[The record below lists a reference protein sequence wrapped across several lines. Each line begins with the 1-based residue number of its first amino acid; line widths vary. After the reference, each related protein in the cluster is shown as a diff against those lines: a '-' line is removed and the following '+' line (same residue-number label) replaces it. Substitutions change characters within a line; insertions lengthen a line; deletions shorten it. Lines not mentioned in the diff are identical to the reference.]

1 MSKMMPTLSH
11 VGWTR
16 NTAEKLDFALA
27 HFFESE
33 ETQTYLFPGQIA
45 DVHSIIARN
54 VHDNDALIVDMASL
68 LTQYLRTLFDHAEVE
83 GVNISKEKNDPKDR
97 IEIAMRI
104 RVKDEENQIMMQ
116 RFVNY
121 EFNRFKSITE
131 VSNYGVRA

>member
-1 MSKMMPTLSH
+1 MPTLSY

-33 ETQTYLFPGQIA
+33 ETQTYLYPGQIA

-54 VHDNDALIVDMASL
+54 VHNNDEMVIEMSSL
-68 LTQYLRTLFDHAEVE
+68 LTTYLRTIFDHAEVE

-97 IEIAMRI
+97 IEIAMKI
-104 RVKDEENQIMMQ
+104 RVKDNDNQVMRQKFIS
-116 RFVNY
+116 Y

-131 VSNYGVRA
+131 ASNYGARA